1 MPKKM
6 RQMCFCFILM
16 TAACTA
22 AFCQGKRFMAEM
34 DISGLAGG
42 KAGLC
47 LEYGITGHWSA
58 GGRMVVGFGQFIK
71 DMAPLDAVHRQEFGD
86 DLSRPAP
93 ADFLTES
100 IHARYWPVKVMKG
113 PYALASVSH
122 GNISGTDFCLGCGH
136 LMHIWRCLNL
146 YIEYRVGMKETI
158 KADNFPVK
166 GLSAGISLTFGKQ
179 K

>member
-1 MPKKM
+1 MP
-6 RQMCFCFILM
+6 RIWDHGPLVCRWQ
-16 TAACTA
+16 
-22 AFCQGKRFMAEM
+22 
-34 DISGLAGG
+34 D
-42 KAGLC
+42 
-47 LEYGITGHWSA
+47 
-58 GGRMVVGFGQFIK
+58 GRRLRTIHQRHGPI
-71 DMAPLDAVHRQEFGD
+71 DAVHRQEFGD

-158 KADNFPVK
+158 KANNFPVK